1 MKIAIDAM
9 GGDHAP
15 HEIVKGTI
23 DALNDVKA
31 TLVLVG
37 DEEAIKN
44 ELSKYT
50 YDSSRI
56 EIHAT
61 TEVVENC
68 DKPVSAIRT
77 KADSSMVV
85 GLKQVRQKEF
95 DGFISAG
102 NTGALLAGGA
112 MKVGRIKGIER
123 PALGTALPTMKG
135 FTVLLDSG
143 ANAECKARN
152 LKEFAIMGSLYSQL
166 ILGVENP
173 KVSLVNVGEEE
184 TKGTPVVQ
192 EAYQLLKEE
201 KSINFAGNIEGR
213 EIFAGVTDVIV
224 CDGFTGNVILKL
236 LEGMA
241 KGFGDLLKGVFT
253 ASPKNMFA
261 AALVKKDL
269 DGFKKKLDYKEYG
282 GAPLL
287 GVNGNVVKAHGSSD
301 AKAIK
306 NAIKYATRF
315 AEADLVQKI
324 SDAVKE

>member
-15 HEIVKGTI
+15 LEIVKGTVE
-23 DALNDVKA
+23 ALSEVNA
-31 TLVLVG
+31 TLVLIG
-37 DEEAIKN
+37 DEVKIKS

-50 YDSSRI
+50 YDTSRI
-56 EIHAT
+56 EIHHT

-68 DKPVSAIRT
+68 DKPVSAIRR

-85 GLKQVRQKEF
+85 GLKSVRHKEY

-152 LKEFAIMGSLYSQL
+152 LREFAIMGSLYSQL
-166 ILGVENP
+166 ILGVDSP

-201 KSINFAGNIEGR
+201 KSLNFAGNIEGR
-213 EIFAGVTDVIV
+213 DIFAGMTDVIV

-241 KGFGDLLKGVFT
+241 KGFGDLLKDIFT

-269 DGFKKKLDYKEYG
+269 GAFKKKMDYKEYG

-324 SDAVKE
+324 SDAIKE

>member
-1 MKIAIDAM
+1 MRIAIDAM

-15 HEIVKGTI
+15 HEIVKGTVE
-23 DALNDVKA
+23 ALGDVSA

-37 DEEAIKN
+37 DEAQIQA

-50 YDSSRI
+50 YDKDRI

-61 TEVVENC
+61 TEVVDNC

-77 KADSSMVV
+77 KPDSSMVV
-85 GLKQVRQKEF
+85 GLKKVRHKEF

-123 PALGTALPTMKG
+123 PALGTALPTMQG

-152 LKEFAIMGSLYSQL
+152 LKEFAIMGSLYSKL

-184 TKGTPVVQ
+184 SKGTPVIQ

-201 KSINFAGNIEGR
+201 KSLNFAGNIEGR
-213 EIFAGVTDVIV
+213 DIFAGVTDVIV

-241 KGFGDLLKGVFT
+241 KGFGDLLKDIFT
-253 ASPKNMFA
+253 ASPKNMLA
-261 AALVKKDL
+261 AVMVKKDL
-269 DGFKKKLDYKEYG
+269 DGIKKKMDYKEYG

-301 AKAIK
+301 ARAIK
-306 NAIKYATRF
+306 NAIRYASKF
-315 AEADLVQKI
+315 AEADLVNQI
-324 SDAVKE
+324 SEAIKE

>member
-1 MKIAIDAM
+1 M

-15 HEIVKGTI
+15 HEIVKGAVDAINEI
-23 DALNDVKA
+23 DAI
-31 TLVLVG
+31 LVLVG
-37 DEEAIKN
+37 DEDQIQQ

-50 YDSSRI
+50 YDTSRI
-56 EIHAT
+56 EIQAT
-61 TEVVENC
+61 TEVVDNC

-77 KADSSMVV
+77 KPDSSMVV
-85 GLKQVRQKEF
+85 GLKKVRHKEF

-123 PALGTALPTMKG
+123 PALGTALPTMRG

-184 TKGTPVVQ
+184 SKGTPVIQ
-192 EAYQLLKEE
+192 EAYQVLKEE
-201 KSINFAGNIEGR
+201 KALNFAGNIEGR
-213 EIFAGVTDVIV
+213 DIFAGVTDVIV

-253 ASPKNMFA
+253 ASPKNMLA
-261 AALVKKDL
+261 AVLVKKDL
-269 DGFKKKLDYKEYG
+269 DGFKKKMDYKEYG

-287 GVNGNVVKAHGSSD
+287 GVNGNIVKAHGSSD

-306 NAIKYATRF
+306 NAIRYAEKF
-315 AEADLVQKI
+315 AKADLVQRI
-324 SDAVKE
+324 SEAIKE

>member
-9 GGDHAP
+9 GGDNAP
-15 HEIVKGTI
+15 HEIVKGAI
-23 DALNDVKA
+23 EALNEVSA

-37 DEEAIKN
+37 DEERIKS
-44 ELSKYT
+44 ELSKHT
-50 YDSSRI
+50 YDKDRI
-56 EIHAT
+56 EIYPT
-61 TEVVENC
+61 TEIIENC

-77 KADSSMVV
+77 KPDSSMVV
-85 GLKQVRQKEF
+85 GLKKVRKKEF

-123 PALGTALPTMKG
+123 PALATALPTMQG

-152 LKEFAIMGSLYSQL
+152 LREFAIMGSLYSQL
-166 ILGVENP
+166 ILGVDNP
-173 KVSLVNVGEEE
+173 KVSLVNVAEEE
-184 TKGTPVVQ
+184 SKGTPVVQ
-192 EAYQLLKEE
+192 EAYQILKEE
-201 KSINFAGNIEGR
+201 KSLNFAGNIEGR

-253 ASPKNMFA
+253 ANAKNMFA

-301 AKAIK
+301 AKAVK

-324 SDAVKE
+324 TEAIKE

>member
-23 DALNDVKA
+23 DALKEVNV

-37 DEEAIKN
+37 DEKQIQT
-44 ELSKYT
+44 ELDKYS
-50 YDSSRI
+50 YDKERI

-61 TEVVENC
+61 TEVIENS

-77 KADSSMVV
+77 KPDSSMVV
-85 GLKQVRQKEF
+85 GLKKVRHKEF

-112 MKVGRIKGIER
+112 MKVGRIKGIDR
-123 PALGTALPTMKG
+123 PALGTALPTMQG

-152 LKEFAIMGSLYSQL
+152 LKDFAIMGSLYSQL

-173 KVSLVNVGEEE
+173 RVSLVNVGEEE

-192 EAYQLLKEE
+192 EAYQLLKKE
-201 KSINFAGNIEGR
+201 KSLNFVGNIEGR

-236 LEGMA
+236 LEGTA
-241 KGFGDLLKGVFT
+241 KGFGELLKGVFT
-253 ASPKNMFA
+253 ANAKNMFA

-301 AKAIK
+301 ARAIK

>member
-1 MKIAIDAM
+1 MRIAIDAM

-15 HEIVKGTI
+15 HEIVKGTVE
-23 DALNDVKA
+23 ALGDVSA

-37 DEEAIKN
+37 DEAQIQA

-50 YDSSRI
+50 YDKDRI
-56 EIHAT
+56 EIHGT
-61 TEVVENC
+61 TEVVDNC
-68 DKPVSAIRT
+68 EKPVSAIRS
-77 KADSSMVV
+77 KPDSSMVV
-85 GLKQVRQKEF
+85 GLKKVRHKEF

-123 PALGTALPTMKG
+123 PALGTALPTMQG

-152 LKEFAIMGSLYSQL
+152 LKEFAIMGSLYSKL
-166 ILGVENP
+166 ILGVDNP

-184 TKGTPVVQ
+184 SKGTPMIQ

-201 KSINFAGNIEGR
+201 KSLNFAGNIEGR
-213 EIFAGVTDVIV
+213 DIFAGVTDVIV

-241 KGFGDLLKGVFT
+241 KGFGDLLKEIFT
-253 ASPKNMFA
+253 ASPKNMLA
-261 AALVKKDL
+261 AVMVKKDL
-269 DGFKKKLDYKEYG
+269 DGIKKKMDYKEYG

-301 AKAIK
+301 ARAIK
-306 NAIKYATRF
+306 NAIRYASKF
-315 AEADLVQKI
+315 AEADLVNQI
-324 SDAVKE
+324 SEAIKE

>member
-9 GGDHAP
+9 GGDNAP
-15 HEIVKGTI
+15 HEIVKGAI
-23 DALNDVKA
+23 EALNEVSA

-37 DEEAIKN
+37 DEERIKS
-44 ELSKYT
+44 ELSKHT
-50 YDSSRI
+50 YDKDRI
-56 EIHAT
+56 EIYPT
-61 TEVVENC
+61 TEIIENC

-77 KADSSMVV
+77 KPDSSMVV
-85 GLKQVRQKEF
+85 GLKKVRKKEF

-123 PALGTALPTMKG
+123 PALATALPTMQG

-152 LKEFAIMGSLYSQL
+152 LREFAIMGSLYSQL
-166 ILGVENP
+166 ILGVDNP

-184 TKGTPVVQ
+184 SKGTPVVQ
-192 EAYQLLKEE
+192 EAYQILKEE
-201 KSINFAGNIEGR
+201 KSLNFAGNIEGR

-253 ASPKNMFA
+253 ANAKNMFA

-301 AKAIK
+301 AKAVK

-324 SDAVKE
+324 TEAIKE